1 MLLVTSVL
9 NNAGGI
15 FLFTLFGLFPGGPL
29 AYPAAVARRLYRGA
43 SSALATCCSPACC
56 ALPGP
61 PLTRPSGEEDEDEED
76 EDEDDGVVGGRGVSA
91 AFDPAHSEGEDE
103 EGRAGEE
110 QVMLAALSPAWQRTR
125 AKLQACRTL
134 TAHRRGTPTAA
145 SPAAIA
151 AASAAGASGN
161 ATGGGALASIR
172 SGTRLRKRQAAAR
185 QTRGG
190 SAAGGTGGDAEAQHL
205 SPAHSQGLAREA
217 VSGLE
222 ISLAPM
228 GGARRSAS
236 TSTLSATS
244 EEASG
249 WWVQRGVSGEPAAL
263 PRRSSVASSN
273 STPGCRPPR
282 EAGAAPAGAPAVSSP
297 TSMV

>member
-1 MLLVTSVL
+1 M
-9 NNAGGI
+9 
-15 FLFTLFGLFPGGPL
+15 
-29 AYPAAVARRLYRGA
+29 
-43 SSALATCCSPACC
+43 
-56 ALPGP
+56 
-61 PLTRPSGEEDEDEED
+61 
-76 EDEDDGVVGGRGVSA
+76 
-91 AFDPAHSEGEDE
+91 AHSEGEDE